1 LARLLTEDYFERG
14 LPARFLLAAP
24 PVTPDRWSEAELSER
39 IHQEASGL
47 FNALY
52 DLKPD
57 RDQND
62 RSQPRLLRL
71 DADAKAAYVA
81 YYDECGATAAESDEH
96 GEATWSNLTGDAA
109 RLALVGQVAR
119 NPEAETITGEVMRD
133 AWDLAR
139 WFGREAARIYA
150 ELAETPEQT
159 ERRRLVEF
167 IQKRSG
173 SVSPRDL
180 ARNCHAF
187 HNQTEKAERALAGL
201 VRAGLRD

>member
-1 LARLLTEDYFERG
+1 
-14 LPARFLLAAP
+14 
-24 PVTPDRWSEAELSER
+24 
-39 IHQEASGL
+39 
-47 FNALY
+47 
-52 DLKPD
+52 
-57 RDQND
+57 
-62 RSQPRLLRL
+62 
-71 DADAKAAYVA
+71 
-81 YYDECGATAAESDEH
+81 DEH
-96 GEATWSNLTGDAA
+96 GEATWSKLSGYAA

-119 NPEAETITGEVMRD
+119 NPEAETINGEVMRD
-133 AWDLAR
+133 ACDLAR

-173 SVSPRDL
+173 SVSARDL

-201 VRAGLRD
+201 VRAGLGDWIEISPKGPGRPTRVFQLLPAPTTTKFSAMLGKTPNCVGVGAPDNLKNAPVTEQPLQTLQAATEPVEAEVGRL